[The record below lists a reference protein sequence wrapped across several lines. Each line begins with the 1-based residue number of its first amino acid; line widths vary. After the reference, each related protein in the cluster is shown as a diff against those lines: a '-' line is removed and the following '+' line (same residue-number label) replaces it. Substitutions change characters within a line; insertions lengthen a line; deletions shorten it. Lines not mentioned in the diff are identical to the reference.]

1 LVVSEV
7 KMLFHL
13 LYFWWCVKWRYYFTC
28 YIFGGEWSE
37 DVISLVIFLVVS
49 EVKMW
54 FYLLYFWWWVK
65 WRCY

>member
-13 LYFWWCVKWRYYFTC
+13 LSFWWCVKWRYYFTC

-37 DVISLVIFLVVS
+37 DVNSLVIFLVVS
-49 EVKMW
+49 
-54 FYLLYFWWWVK
+54 
-65 WRCY
+65 